1 MCVPDSEQLTSEQ
14 EQSIADLPWAQ
25 DNPGSVRALRRLA
38 MGSPVAFQAW
48 MRRFGNDQTH
58 EWLID
63 SFASL
68 AFCDASA
75 ALAVL
80 QMPFLDD
87 AGVGDYL
94 EAGDRLILGGLSRL
108 ARSSLNGLNRVLSH
122 PDLQGGITDRSTALV
137 LLLLLEDSSAAEAI
151 RALPWMEDGITDV
164 GGDEWPGG
172 FVEDE
177 TAHVMGLIDMA
188 RRANLSFWVFV
199 DIPWVRDG
207 YDRFEWPI
215 IADLQEMARL
225 DDGATARVL
234 GMPFLAIPGYGD
246 EPITSLLLEVARR
259 RSLQRLL
266 SSHWLAGGIREGQL
280 AAVALANLEVRGPDA
295 ADALN
300 RLDWLRDG
308 IDPSE
313 QDVILSLVDAAIDSH
328 ALFPAL
334 VARTWVQD
342 GLTPDEKEVVDLLST
357 MASTPAAGTGRADAA
372 TPLQILDMSFLE
384 EIEPL
389 DVAALSALSAIMLSS
404 GKDALQLV
412 LSHPELRGG
421 ITDDWTDFVAVTSLA
436 ARYPGLLEIV
446 LDPERTWVDK
456 QVVELPLAGKVGLT
470 VVESRVT
477 DEQYFALDV
486 EALLEPMDLLEHA
499 VRTYE
504 EFMGVAFPKSDI
516 VLLVAD
522 LEGFGGGEYGHGVI
536 GSRWRSSA
544 AVIAHET
551 AHLWNVTPTWLAR
564 PTTWI
569 FEGAAEFLASISERA
584 RRGTPLPGP
593 EDSCSLANNIA
604 ELVRVEADPDVI
616 FSSACNHTLGRGMF
630 LELYD
635 GLGDA
640 AFRQGLRN
648 LYLMST
654 EDVAA
659 WYGQSTCGGIDAG
672 LCHLSAAFYTGMTPE
687 HRAIANEIITR
698 RYFGTSP

>member
-1 MCVPDSEQLTSEQ
+1 M
-14 EQSIADLPWAQ
+14 PWAQ

-48 MRRFGNDQTH
+48 MRRFGDDQTH

-421 ITDDWTDFVAVTSLA
+421 ITDEWTNLVAVTSLA
-436 ARYPGLLEIV
+436 SRYPGLLEV
-446 LDPERTWVDK
+446 LLDPERTSVD
-456 QVVELPLAGKVGLT
+456 QEVIELPLAGRVGLS
-470 VVESRVT
+470 VIESRVS
-477 DEQYFALDV
+477 DEQYFALSV

-504 EFMGVAFPKSDI
+504 EFMGVAFPKSDV

-522 LEGFGGGEYGHGVI
+522 LEGFGGGEYGHGAI
-536 GSRWRSSA
+536 ASRWRSSA
-544 AVIAHET
+544 DTIAHET

-569 FEGAAEFLASISERA
+569 FEGAAEFLAAISERA
-584 RRGTPLPGP
+584 RRGIPLPKP

-616 FSSACNHTLGRGMF
+616 FSSACNHILGRGMF

-635 GLGDA
+635 SLGDA

-648 LYLMST
+648 LYLMSA

-659 WYGQSTCGGIDAG
+659 WYLPGECGGIDAG
-672 LCHLSAAFYTGMTPE
+672 LCHLTAAFSTGMTPE
-687 HRAIANEIITR
+687 QRAIADEIITR

>member
-1 MCVPDSEQLTSEQ
+1 M
-14 EQSIADLPWAQ
+14 PWSQ

-48 MRRFGNDQTH
+48 MRRFGDDQTH

-412 LSHPELRGG
+412 LSHPR
-421 ITDDWTDFVAVTSLA
+421 A
-436 ARYPGLLEIV
+436 AR
-446 LDPERTWVDK
+446 R
-456 QVVELPLAGKVGLT
+456 
-470 VVESRVT
+470 
-477 DEQYFALDV
+477 
-486 EALLEPMDLLEHA
+486 H
-499 VRTYE
+499 
-504 EFMGVAFPKSDI
+504 
-516 VLLVAD
+516 
-522 LEGFGGGEYGHGVI
+522 H
-536 GSRWRSSA
+536 
-544 AVIAHET
+544 
-551 AHLWNVTPTWLAR
+551 
-564 PTTWI
+564 
-569 FEGAAEFLASISERA
+569 
-584 RRGTPLPGP
+584 
-593 EDSCSLANNIA
+593 
-604 ELVRVEADPDVI
+604 
-616 FSSACNHTLGRGMF
+616 
-630 LELYD
+630 
-635 GLGDA
+635 
-640 AFRQGLRN
+640 
-648 LYLMST
+648 
-654 EDVAA
+654 
-659 WYGQSTCGGIDAG
+659 
-672 LCHLSAAFYTGMTPE
+672 
-687 HRAIANEIITR
+687 
-698 RYFGTSP
+698 

>member
-1 MCVPDSEQLTSEQ
+1 
-14 EQSIADLPWAQ
+14 
-25 DNPGSVRALRRLA
+25 

-48 MRRFGNDQTH
+48 MRRFGDDQTH

-499 VRTYE
+499 LRTYE
-504 EFMGVAFPKSDI
+504 EFMGVAFPKSDV

-522 LEGFGGGEYGHGVI
+522 LEGFGGGEYGHGAI
-536 GSRWRSSA
+536 ASRWRSSA
-544 AVIAHET
+544 DTIAHET
-551 AHLWNVTPTWLAR
+551 AHIWNVTPIWLAQ
-564 PTTWI
+564 PTAWI
-569 FEGAAEFLASISERA
+569 NEGAAEFLAAISERA
-584 RRGTPLPGP
+584 RRGMPLPKP
-593 EDSCSLANNIA
+593 EDSCSLASSIV

-616 FSSACNHTLGRGMF
+616 FSSACNHILGRAMF
-630 LELYD
+630 LDLYD
-635 GLGDA
+635 SLGDA

-659 WYGQSTCGGIDAG
+659 WYRPGLCGGIDAG
-672 LCHLSAAFYTGMTPE
+672 LCHLTAAFSTGMTPE
-687 HRAIANEIITR
+687 HRAIADEIITR
-698 RYFGTSP
+698 RYFGASP

>member
-1 MCVPDSEQLTSEQ
+1 M
-14 EQSIADLPWAQ
+14 PWSQ

-48 MRRFGNDQTH
+48 MRRFGDDQTH

-412 LSHPELRGG
+412 LSHQELRGG
-421 ITDDWTDFVAVTSLA
+421 ITDEWTNLVAVTSLA
-436 ARYPGLLEIV
+436 SRYSGLLEV
-446 LDPERTWVDK
+446 LLDPERTSVD
-456 QVVELPLAGKVGLT
+456 QEVIELPLAGRVGLS
-470 VVESRVT
+470 VIESRVS
-477 DEQYFALDV
+477 DEQYFALSV

-504 EFMGVAFPKSDI
+504 EFMGVAFPKSDV

-522 LEGFGGGEYGHGVI
+522 LEGFGGGEYGHGAI
-536 GSRWRSSA
+536 ASRWRSSA
-544 AVIAHET
+544 DTIAHET

-569 FEGAAEFLASISERA
+569 FEGAAEFLAAISERA
-584 RRGTPLPGP
+584 RRGIPLPKP

-630 LELYD
+630 LDLYD
-635 GLGDA
+635 SLGDA

-659 WYGQSTCGGIDAG
+659 WYLPGLCGGIDAG
-672 LCHLSAAFYTGMTPE
+672 LCHLTAAFSTGMTPE

-698 RYFGTSP
+698 RYFGASP

>member
-1 MCVPDSEQLTSEQ
+1 MQ
-14 EQSIADLPWAQ
+14 
-25 DNPGSVRALRRLA
+25 
-38 MGSPVAFQAW
+38 
-48 MRRFGNDQTH
+48 RFGDDETH
-58 EWLID
+58 ESLID
-63 SFASL
+63 SFASI
-68 AFCDASA
+68 AFCDEAV
-75 ALAVL
+75 ALAIL

-87 AGVGDYL
+87 AGVGPYF
-94 EAGDRLILGGLSRL
+94 EAGDSLILDGLSRL
-108 ARSSLNGLNRVLSH
+108 AQSSLDDLNGVLSH
-122 PDLQGGITDRSTALV
+122 PELHGEITDESTALV
-137 LLLLLEDSSAAEAI
+137 LLLVFDWEDAASSAAI
-151 RALPWMEDGITDV
+151 RALPWIEDSITHVDR
-164 GGDEWPGG
+164 DTWPGG

-177 TAHVMGLIDMA
+177 TEHVIGLIVMA
-188 RRANLSFWVFV
+188 RRANGSFWAFL
-199 DIPWVRDG
+199 DLPWVRDG
-207 YDRFEWPI
+207 YDWIEWPI
-215 IADLQEMARL
+215 INDLQGMAQW
-225 DDGATARVL
+225 DDGSTARVL
-234 GMPFLAIPGYGD
+234 SMPFLATPSYSDGQ
-246 EPITSLLLEVARR
+246 ITSLLGQIADRGGHVGDRGT
-259 RSLQRLL
+259 LQRFL
-266 SSHWLAGGIREGQL
+266 SSPRLGGGIRDGQL
-280 AAVALANLEVRGPDA
+280 GTVALVDLELQKPDA
-295 ADALN
+295 ASALN
-300 RLDWLRDG
+300 DLAWLRDG

-313 QDVILSLVDAAIDSH
+313 QDAVLSLANAVVTSDAIFR
-328 ALFPAL
+328 ALL
-334 VARTWVQD
+334 SKSWVQD
-342 GLTPDEKEVVDLLST
+342 GLTPEEEEVVGRLST
-357 MASTPAAGTGRADAA
+357 MASTPVDGTGRADAA

-456 QVVELPLAGKVGLT
+456 QVVELLLAGKVGLT

-499 VRTYE
+499 LRTYE
-504 EFMGVAFPKSDI
+504 EFMGVAFPKSDL

-522 LEGFGGGEYGHGVI
+522 LEGFGGGEYAHGVI

-551 AHLWNVTPTWLAR
+551 AHLWNVTPTWLAQ

-569 FEGAAEFLASISERA
+569 SEGAAEFLTAISERA

-593 EDSCSLANNIA
+593 EDWCSLANNIA

-659 WYGQSTCGGIDAG
+659 WYGQSTVRRHRCRVVPSVGGFLDRHG
-672 LCHLSAAFYTGMTPE
+672 SRTP
-687 HRAIANEIITR
+687 RNCQ
-698 RYFGTSP
+698 